1 MSWLETQ
8 SEICFKDIFCS
19 DLSSSELVQLCLG
32 SWSSVLAF
40 VELFASPFDSTFH
53 ASSLIMT
60 TRAHQGL
67 LAVCFFF
74 ILFFLILFPIE
85 EIWQLF
91 CTLLAFWECQ
101 CGFSTPISLHSYF
114 NSIFLWHGILDNFLD
129 LIPSRTTREAS
140 NYVLYSR
147 SSSKP
152 LISPS
157 LLYNFLS
164 LLYWQNSTYDF

>member
-1 MSWLETQ
+1 MQ

-101 CGFSTPISLHSYF
+101 CAFSTPISLHSYF
-114 NSIFLWHGILDNFLD
+114 NSIFLWHGILDNFLTWYLPGQQGRRAIMSSILD
-129 LIPSRTTREAS
+129 PALNLSFLH
-140 NYVLYSR
+140 LYRIISYLFCIDR
-147 SSSKP
+147 IAHMIFNP
-152 LISPS
+152 LS
-157 LLYNFLS
+157 
-164 LLYWQNSTYDF
+164 